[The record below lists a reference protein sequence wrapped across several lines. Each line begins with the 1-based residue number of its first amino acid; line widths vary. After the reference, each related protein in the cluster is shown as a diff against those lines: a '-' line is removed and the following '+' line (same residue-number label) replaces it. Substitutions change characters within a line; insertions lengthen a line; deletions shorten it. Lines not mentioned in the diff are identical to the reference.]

1 MTDLITVEGG
11 PERFFR
17 VSRPTADGEVI
28 SSSLPAGP
36 WLNGPSGRPLAGAL
50 GVLIDNVAG
59 YVLVLG
65 RPPGGWSVSAEITLD
80 LMGPLPSDGSVLT
93 AQGIVRHAD
102 DVGGFASASITDPSG
117 RLVAVCTQ
125 HGRWLKGPPVA
136 GDDVPPST
144 DVIAGTSIPAR
155 TSIGPPPGED
165 LASYLG
171 GELQTAEGGALF
183 ELTVTP
189 ELTNPLGNLHGGVT
203 LCACDLVAQAAVSAA
218 GGPARTASIHVAYPR
233 PVPAGAQ
240 VRFAARVMHLGRAFG
255 VVRVTA
261 HNDDNG
267 KLFAIATVTM
277 SP

>member
-17 VSRPTADGEVI
+17 VGRPTADGEVI

-36 WLNGPSGRPLAGAL
+36 WLNGPAGRPLAGAL

-80 LMGPLPSDGSVLT
+80 LMRPLPSDGSVLT

-102 DVGGFASASITDPSG
+102 DVGGFASASITDASG

-125 HGRWLKGPPVA
+125 HGRWLKGAPAVCDDVSAGTGASAGRADLPP
-136 GDDVPPST
+136 GDDL
-144 DVIAGTSIPAR
+144 AG
-155 TSIGPPPGED
+155 
-165 LASYLG
+165 YLG
-171 GELQTAEGGALF
+171 GQLQTAEGGALF

-189 ELTNPLGNLHGGVT
+189 ELTNPLGNLHGGIT
-203 LCACDLVAQAAVSAA
+203 LCACDLVAQAAVGAA
-218 GGPARTASIHVAYPR
+218 GGPPRTASVHVAYPR
-233 PVPAGAQ
+233 PVPVGAW
-240 VRFAARVMHLGRAFG
+240 VRFAAQVVHLGRAFG

-261 HNDDNG
+261 HNDSG
-267 KLFAIATVTM
+267 KPFAIATVTT

>member
-80 LMGPLPSDGSVLT
+80 LMRPLPADGSVLT
-93 AQGIVRHAD
+93 AQGVVRHAD
-102 DVGGFASASITDPSG
+102 DVGGFASASITDASG
-117 RLVAVCTQ
+117 QLVAVCTQ
-125 HGRWLKGPPVA
+125 HGRWLGVSPGTDDDDPAGSRPYPVPSLPP
-136 GDDVPPST
+136 GDDL
-144 DVIAGTSIPAR
+144 AG
-155 TSIGPPPGED
+155 
-165 LASYLG
+165 YLG
-171 GELQTAEGGALF
+171 GQLQTAEGGALF

-189 ELTNPLGNLHGGVT
+189 ELTNPLGNLHGGIT
-203 LCACDLVAQAAVSAA
+203 LCACDLVAQAAVGAA
-218 GGPARTASIHVAYPR
+218 GGSPRTASIHVAYPR
-233 PVPAGAQ
+233 PVPVGAKVWFAAQ
-240 VRFAARVMHLGRAFG
+240 VVHLGRAFG

-261 HNDDNG
+261 HNDGG
-267 KLFAIATVTM
+267 KPFAIATVTM

>member
-1 MTDLITVEGG
+1 MTDLIPVEGG

-80 LMGPLPSDGSVLT
+80 LMRPLPSDGSVLT
-93 AQGIVRHAD
+93 ARGVVRHAD
-102 DVGGFASASITDPSG
+102 DVGGFASASITDASG
-117 RLVAVCTQ
+117 GLVAVCTQ
-125 HGRWLKGPPVA
+125 HGRWLKSGPA
-136 GDDVPPST
+136 DDDVPPGT
-144 DVIAGTSIPAR
+144 DVPAR
-155 TSIGPPPGED
+155 SAAGPPPGDD
-165 LASYLG
+165 LAGYLG
-171 GELQTAEGGALF
+171 GELRTAEGGTLF

-189 ELTNPLGNLHGGVT
+189 ELTNPLGNLHGGIT
-203 LCACDLVAQAAVSAA
+203 LCACDLVAQAAVGAA
-218 GGPARTASIHVAYPR
+218 GGPPRTASIHVAYPR
-233 PVPAGAQ
+233 PVPVGAR
-240 VRFAARVMHLGRAFG
+240 VRFAAQVVHLGRAFG

-261 HNDDNG
+261 HNDGG
-267 KLFAIATVTM
+267 KPFAIATVTM

>member
-36 WLNGPSGRPLAGAL
+36 WLIGPSGRPLAGAL

-80 LMGPLPSDGSVLT
+80 LMRPLPSDGSVLT
-93 AQGIVRHAD
+93 ARGVVRHAD
-102 DVGGFASASITDPSG
+102 EVGGFASASITDASG
-117 RLVAVCTQ
+117 QLVAVCTQ
-125 HGRWLKGPPVA
+125 HGRWLKGAPAA

-144 DVIAGTSIPAR
+144 GIPAR
-155 TSIGPPPGED
+155 SSVGPPPGED
-165 LASYLG
+165 LAGYLG
-171 GELQTAEGGALF
+171 GQLQTAEGGALF

-203 LCACDLVAQAAVSAA
+203 LCACDLVAQAAVGAA
-218 GGPARTASIHVAYPR
+218 RGPARTASIHVAYPR
-233 PVPAGAQ
+233 PVPAGAK
-240 VRFAARVMHLGRAFG
+240 VRFAAQVVHLGRAFG